1 MKPEQA
7 LQYCQ
12 ENANRLV
19 FDAVICGCRLA
30 HQVINLHL
38 MQERCAETGGMTFL
52 CCAVEDYE
60 KAKAPE

>member
-1 MKPEQA
+1 MEIDEA

-12 ENANRLV
+12 ENTNRLV

-38 MQERCAETGGMTFL
+38 LQERHVDTGGMTFL
-52 CCAVEDYE
+52 CCAVDDYR
-60 KAKAPE
+60 KNKGPE